1 MQRPKATQEKE
12 LLQKNKKKTVKSR
25 VPTINQHL
33 IIARILKGLL
43 VLILF
48 MVLFFL
54 VKNFSYGS
62 QQAAIREEIFKL
74 QTDISRIQTDSKV
87 TDNLDVF
94 GRMFVSAYYDTDKE
108 KEENYTDTL
117 SRYFAKDMTLP
128 KLAADPKTKKLVSVV
143 LWGKQTEEH
152 NFLLSYLVTYHW
164 EGDDQTA
171 KEIMTFKVKPDS
183 QKYNVVSYPY
193 FQDMPSLTNGEKKK
207 DVPSEPSEKPLPE
220 KETADLL
227 KWLAETFLP
236 RYYNDTAE
244 DEISYMMDKPQ
255 VLGKSREF
263 IKIASYQIYPQE
275 TGFLVIAE
283 IDILERETKKE
294 EKQQLEITIEKQDN
308 GNFTVHGIQHY

>member
-1 MQRPKATQEKE
+1 MQRPKSTQEKE
-12 LLQKNKKKTVKSR
+12 PPKKNKKKTVKTR

-48 MVLFFL
+48 MVIFFL
-54 VKNFSYGS
+54 IKNFHYGS
-62 QQAAIREEIFKL
+62 QQVAIREEISKL
-74 QTDISRIQTDSKV
+74 QTDVSRIQTDSNT

-108 KEENYTDTL
+108 KEETYTNSL
-117 SRYFAKDMTLP
+117 ASYFAKDMTLP
-128 KLAADPKTKKLVSVV
+128 KLAKDQKPKKLVSVV
-143 LWGKQTEEH
+143 LWSKQTEEQ
-152 NFLLSYLVTYHW
+152 NFILSYLITYSLK
-164 EGDDQTA
+164 GSDKTA
-171 KEIMTFKVKPDS
+171 KEIMTFKVKPDN

-193 FQDMPSLTNGEKKK
+193 FKDMPSLTNGEKKK
-207 DVPSEPSEKPLPE
+207 DVPSEPGEKPLPE
-220 KETADLL
+220 KETADLS

-255 VLGKSREF
+255 ALGKSREF

-283 IDILERETKKE
+283 IDVLERETKKE